1 LAGWL
6 AGWLAGDLAPRPPH
20 PSGWLAAGGL
30 HPLRHPL
37 QFSLAKKRA
46 PLSSVPAMTNPAI
59 TAAAF
64 LAAFNAAQAA
74 YNNPATASERA
85 ALSAALDRSM
95 ADYRKAH
102 RLSDA
107 CGFLDLIS
115 HYNATYATA

>member
-1 LAGWL
+1 MNT
-6 AGWLAGDLAPRPPH
+6 
-20 PSGWLAAGGL
+20 
-30 HPLRHPL
+30 
-37 QFSLAKKRA
+37 Q
-46 PLSSVPAMTNPAI
+46 TE

-85 ALSAALDRSM
+85 ALSAALDLSM
-95 ADYRKAH
+95 VAYRKAH

-107 CGFLDLIS
+107 NGFLDLIS

>member
-1 LAGWL
+1 M
-6 AGWLAGDLAPRPPH
+6 
-20 PSGWLAAGGL
+20 
-30 HPLRHPL
+30 
-37 QFSLAKKRA
+37 KRA
-46 PLSSVPAMTNPAI
+46 RGLTRFAMTNTAI

-85 ALSAALDRSM
+85 ALNAALDRSM
-95 ADYRKAH
+95 VAYRKAH
-102 RLSDA
+102 RMSDA

>member
-1 LAGWL
+1 M
-6 AGWLAGDLAPRPPH
+6 PH
-20 PSGWLAAGGL
+20 
-30 HPLRHPL
+30 RL
-37 QFSLAKKRA
+37 QFALAMKRA
-46 PLSSVPAMTNPAI
+46 PLSSVPAMTNTAT

-95 ADYRKAH
+95 VAYRKAH